1 MHSLIA
7 SRALQGIGAGA
18 VQPISMTMVGDLY
31 SVAERARVQ
40 GYIASVWGA
49 ASVIGPT
56 VGGVFSQYLSW
67 RWIFFVNLP
76 VGALAAWMLAR
87 NFRETV
93 TPRRH
98 HIDVTGA
105 ALLTLGCSLA

>member
-1 MHSLIA
+1 
-7 SRALQGIGAGA
+7 
-18 VQPISMTMVGDLY
+18 
-31 SVAERARVQ
+31 
-40 GYIASVWGA
+40 
-49 ASVIGPT
+49 IGPT

-87 NFRETV
+87 NFREKV
-93 TPRRH
+93 TSRRH

-105 ALLTLGCSLA
+105 ALLTGGCSLAIVALLEGGVAWSWGSAPGALVACSAVLMLVAFVAVE